1 MDNDVKKVRENLKQ
15 LEASGLWVPPDKPT
29 QAEIDN
35 AKHFDEIEEEQK
47 LDEKN
52 VPSSGYSSSSQHNN
66 RFWGYTSGK
75 DTASNFQKYLED
87 QKKAKQADAAA
98 DADKPSS

>member
-1 MDNDVKKVRENLKQ
+1 MANDVKKVRENLKE
-15 LEASGLWVPPDKPT
+15 LEASGQWVPPDKPT
-29 QAEIDN
+29 KSEIDN

-47 LDEKN
+47 LDEAN

-75 DTASNFQKYLED
+75 DDATNFAKYLKE
-87 QKKAKQADAAA
+87 QNAKKEAEAAA
-98 DADKPSS
+98 NANK